1 MIYLKNTTEEQE
13 LFFPKMEKIIE
24 LMDEEN
30 D

>member
-13 LFFPKMEKIIE
+13 IWIPKMNEIIE
-24 LMDEEN
+24 VKEEEN